1 MPTTVRAAST
11 ATTRAADSVIGRVA
25 VGVHPLDLGVVGAV
39 GDRHDGD
46 VLLGDD
52 DRLGDAVSGPPVGA
66 STLVLGRRSSGVSS
80 SSQARAQ

>member
-11 ATTRAADSVIGRVA
+11 ATDERGRQRDRRVA
-25 VGVHPLDLGVVGAV
+25 VGVDALHLGVVGAV
-39 GDRHDGD
+39 GGRDDGE

-52 DRLGDAVSGPPVGA
+52 DGLKRLPVPAREELVGPA
-66 STLVLGRRSSGVSS
+66 AARGVSS